1 MDKNLIIE
9 NAKKNFNGELLEIVI
24 KQIEDYFELAESNYV
39 AQKNY
44 QIKK

>member
-24 KQIEDYFELAESNYV
+24 KQIEDYFELAESKYIE
-39 AQKNY
+39 KN
-44 QIKK
+44 ILK